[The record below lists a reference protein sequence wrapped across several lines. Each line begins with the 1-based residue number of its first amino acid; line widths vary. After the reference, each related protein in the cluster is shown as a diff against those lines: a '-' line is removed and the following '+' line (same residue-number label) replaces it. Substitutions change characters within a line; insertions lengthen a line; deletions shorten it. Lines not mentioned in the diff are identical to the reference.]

1 MNISIGAATAKILLP
16 AEKDVETAALTKAAW
31 RLLPLLMFA
40 YLCSY
45 LDRINVGFAKLEMAQ
60 DLSFSDS
67 VYGFGAGIFFLG
79 YFLFEVPSN
88 LLLHRFGARVWIT
101 RIMITWGLIS
111 GAMMFVSTP
120 MQFYIMRFLLGAGE
134 AGFIPGVIYFLTYWF
149 PSYWRGRVLG
159 VFYIALATSGVVG
172 GPLSGMVL
180 QYLSGVAG
188 LHGWQWLFVVE
199 ALPTIAAGLLIY
211 LFLVDRPADA
221 AWLQPEERE
230 AITAAINSEEQ
241 HKPHFSFGQLLSNR
255 NLILMTVAFFI
266 NNFAIYGLN
275 FWMPTLIQ
283 AMGVTQPGAIGL
295 AAGATS
301 LFAILTMVAFG
312 RSADRRKERRWHL
325 AALFLCGAAGFAI
338 AGFGEHSALVGLIG
352 LCLAQMGILAVPALF
367 WALPTA
373 ILGGVG
379 AAAGIALIN
388 SLANLSGFLGPYV
401 VGFVKDATG
410 ATVGSI
416 YLIAGLLVFAAL
428 LILRVPA
435 QLVNK

>member
-1 MNISIGAATAKILLP
+1 MNTSIGAASAKILLP
-16 AEKDVETAALTKAAW
+16 AERDVDTTALTKAAW

-45 LDRINVGFAKLEMAQ
+45 IDRINVGFAKLEMAQ
-60 DLSFSDS
+60 DLSFSDT

-111 GAMMFVSTP
+111 GAIMFVSTP

-159 VFYIALATSGVVG
+159 VFYIALATSGVIG
-172 GPLSGMVL
+172 GALSSLIL
-180 QYLSGVAG
+180 QDLSGVAG

-199 ALPTIAAGLLIY
+199 AVPTIAAGLLIY

-230 AITAAINSEEQ
+230 AITAAINSE
-241 HKPHFSFGQLLSNR
+241 GQ
-255 NLILMTVAFFI
+255 
-266 NNFAIYGLN
+266 
-275 FWMPTLIQ
+275 
-283 AMGVTQPGAIGL
+283 TQPGAIGL

-301 LFAILTMVAFG
+301 LFAILTMVAAG

-338 AGFGEHSALVGLIG
+338 AGFGEHGALVGLIG
-352 LCLAQMGILAVPALF
+352 LCLAQMGILAVPVVLGTTDRDLGRDQCRSGYRSDQLPRQPVRVPESLPRGLRKGRDRRNGRLDLPDRRPVGACRAVDPPRAGEIGKQVDKRGALGVRRF
-367 WALPTA
+367 ALP
-373 ILGGVG
+373 V
-379 AAAGIALIN
+379 N
-388 SLANLSGFLGPYV
+388 SAFE
-401 VGFVKDATG
+401 
-410 ATVGSI
+410 SI
-416 YLIAGLLVFAAL
+416 TE
-428 LILRVPA
+428 R
-435 QLVNK
+435 